1 MKGFFLPLFVLDFV
15 FDVVDPLSTSEA
27 VAASG
32 PSTAPRVLVGGPDA
46 YCGGKGFMEPS
57 VSLSTAP
64 SMSPVGA
71 GIAIVVAGKLELGTV
86 LLSAAVIPTTEFP
99 GSSAPL
105 AKVAELAWST
115 AVVVAEGTEAGVG
128 LLDTCCSRNASM
140 SGCRDIAE
148 AALVFCAIP
157 SNI

>member
-1 MKGFFLPLFVLDFV
+1 MGLGLLKGFEGVLKGFFLPLFVLDFV

-64 SMSPVGA
+64 STSSVGA
-71 GIAIVVAGKLELGTV
+71 GTAIVVVGELEVGAMLFF
-86 LLSAAVIPTTEFP
+86 AVVTPTT
-99 GSSAPL
+99 
-105 AKVAELAWST
+105 
-115 AVVVAEGTEAGVG
+115 
-128 LLDTCCSRNASM
+128 
-140 SGCRDIAE
+140 
-148 AALVFCAIP
+148 
-157 SNI
+157 